1 MDSRQQGRPVNV
13 VLDTS
18 YAIEAYLEA
27 SGERLYALRNEEVLA
42 PTLYV
47 DECRNAVLKR
57 VRRGAV
63 AREDGLQAL
72 NQVLFLPDSL
82 HSALTDSVMEM
93 AFDHG
98 LSAFDATYVALAL
111 ERGDGVATLDK
122 QMQRA
127 ATALGLV
134 VFS

>member
-1 MDSRQQGRPVNV
+1 VNV